1 MPIISRVITSYS
13 AERIS
18 IYKDDKNV
26 ASAMHMFNLLDIHG
40 NRISRIYMDFEF
52 MQMYMKVGNDPT
64 ITYKL

>member
-13 AERIS
+13 AERIG

-26 ASAMHMFNLLDIHG
+26 VSASHMFNLLDIHG

-52 MQMYMKVGNDPT
+52 MEMDMKVGYEPT

>member
-13 AERIS
+13 AERID

-26 ASAMHMFNLLDIHG
+26 ASAMHMFSLLDIHG
-40 NRISRIYMDFEF
+40 NRISRTYVDFET
-52 MQMYMKVGNDPT
+52 MEMYMQVGNDPT